1 MNVKNN
7 VKPDWNL
14 IFLSCYISLLIFL
27 NYFFWSINSYQ
38 IIKFINLF
46 TLLSF
51 LIYFFVHKKFN
62 NYNFLKFV
70 IISLLILSLGSITV
84 DWDAR
89 SMWAFHAK
97 RIFLDNN
104 LYAGFD
110 KYMPELENAY
120 PRLPASLSATLAQ
133 IIGHW
138 NEIFPKSTNILVLVP
153 ALFVQCS
160 FLKNKKTILLWLM
173 FVLLISGRILVNGSM
188 DGLVAMYFVANCL
201 LIYNLFLEEN
211 LTYGKDSIEINQNKM
226 TLFFAGIFCG
236 IILSLLKNEGLVM
249 VIFLLMSTF
258 LFKIY
263 LKKKITKK
271 EIIFGILVLIPVFIW
286 KFLTIYNG
294 IYPTMI
300 GASTS
305 ENLIGLNSF
314 ERMILRIGEINS
326 YKLIFKHLLF
336 NEKFIIALLIF
347 FFCIYK
353 NFQNNKLVYSF
364 VITNALMYYV
374 ALYIVY
380 FQTPF
385 DLPWHLSSSAAR
397 VMPSMT
403 MILIFFS
410 ISTFIKNKEQQREK
424 N

>member
-7 VKPDWNL
+7 VEPDWNL
-14 IFLSCYISLLIFL
+14 IFLSCLISFLIFL
-27 NYFFWSINSYQ
+27 NYFFWSINAYQ
-38 IIKFINLF
+38 IIKFINFFAILF
-46 TLLSF
+46 F
-51 LIYFFVHKKFN
+51 LFYFFVHKKFN
-62 NYNFLKFV
+62 NYNFLKFF
-70 IISLLILSLGSITV
+70 IISLLILTLGSVTV

-110 KYMPELENAY
+110 KYMPELQNAY
-120 PRLPASLSATLAQ
+120 PLLPASLSATLAQ

-138 NEIFPKSTNILVLVP
+138 NEIFPKSTNILVLIP

-173 FVLLISGRILVNGSM
+173 FVLLFSGRILVNGLM

-201 LIYNLFLEEN
+201 IIYNLFLEGH
-211 LTYGKDSIEINQNKM
+211 LIYGKNSVEINKNKI
-226 TLFFAGIFCG
+226 TLFFTGIFCG
-236 IILSLLKNEGLVM
+236 IILSLVKNEGLVI
-249 VIFLLMSTF
+249 VILLLMTTF
-258 LFKIY
+258 FFKIY

-271 EIIFGILVLIPVFIW
+271 DIIFGILVLMPVFIW
-286 KFLTIYNG
+286 KFLATYKG

-300 GASTS
+300 GTNLS

-314 ERMILRIGEINS
+314 DRLILRLGEINN
-326 YKLIFKHLLF
+326 YKLVFKYLLL

-364 VITNALMYYV
+364 VITNALMYYIL
-374 ALYIVY
+374 LYIVY

-385 DLPWHLSSSAAR
+385 DFFWHLGGSATR
-397 VMPSMT
+397 VMPSVF

-410 ISTFIKNKEQQREK
+410 INTFIKKKE
-424 N
+424 

>member
-7 VKPDWNL
+7 VEPDWNL
-14 IFLSCYISLLIFL
+14 IFLSCLMGLLIFL

-38 IIKFINLF
+38 IIRFINFF
-46 TLLSF
+46 TLLFF
-51 LIYFFVHKKFN
+51 LFYFFVHKKFN
-62 NYNFLKFV
+62 NYNFLKFF
-70 IISLLILSLGSITV
+70 IIALLILSLGSVTL

-120 PRLPASLSATLAQ
+120 PLLPASLSATLAQ

-138 NEIFPKSTNILVLVP
+138 NEIFPKSTNILVLAP

-160 FLKNKKTILLWLM
+160 FLKNNKTILLWLM

-201 LIYNLFLEEN
+201 IIYNLFLEEH
-211 LTYGKDSIEINQNKM
+211 LMYGKNSVEINKNKI
-226 TLFFAGIFCG
+226 TLFFTGIFCG
-236 IILSLLKNEGLVM
+236 IILSLLKNEGLVI
-249 VIFLLMSTF
+249 VILLLMSTF
-258 LFKIY
+258 LFKIF

-271 EIIFGILVLIPVFIW
+271 EIIFGILVLMPVFIW
-286 KFLTIYNG
+286 KFLTIYKG

-300 GASTS
+300 GTSIS
-305 ENLIGLNSF
+305 ENLIDLNSF
-314 ERMILRIGEINS
+314 DRMILRLGEINN
-326 YKLIFKHLLF
+326 YKLVFKYLLL
-336 NEKFIIALLIF
+336 NDKFIIALLIF

-364 VITNALMYYV
+364 VITNALMYYIV
-374 ALYIVY
+374 LYIVY
-380 FQTPF
+380 FQTPA
-385 DLPWHLSSSAAR
+385 DLSWHLSGSANR
-397 VMPSMT
+397 VMPTMA

-410 ISTFIKNKEQQREK
+410 ISTFIKKKE
-424 N
+424 

>member
-7 VKPDWNL
+7 VEPDWNL
-14 IFLSCYISLLIFL
+14 IFLSCSISLLIFL
-27 NYFFWSINSYQ
+27 NYFFWSINSFQ
-38 IIKFINLF
+38 IIKFINFF

-51 LIYFFVHKKFN
+51 LFYFFVHKKFN
-62 NYNFLKFV
+62 NYNFLKFI
-70 IISLLILSLGSITV
+70 IISLLILSLGSVTV

-89 SMWAFHAK
+89 SMWLFHSK

-110 KYMPELENAY
+110 KYMLELENAY

-138 NEIFPKSTNILVLVP
+138 NEIFPKSTNILVLAP

-160 FLKNKKTILLWLM
+160 FLKNNKAILLWLM
-173 FVLLISGRILVNGSM
+173 FVLLISGRILINGSM

-201 LIYNLFLEEN
+201 IIYNLFLEEH
-211 LTYGKDSIEINQNKM
+211 LIYGKNSVEINKNKI
-226 TLFFAGIFCG
+226 TLFFTGIFCG
-236 IILSLLKNEGLVM
+236 IILSLLKNEGLV
-249 VIFLLMSTF
+249 IIILLLTSTF

-263 LKKKITKK
+263 LKKKVTKK
-271 EIIFGILVLIPVFIW
+271 EVIFGILVLMPVFIW
-286 KFLTIYNG
+286 KFLTIYKG

-300 GASTS
+300 GTSIS

-314 ERMILRIGEINS
+314 ERMILRLSEINN
-326 YKLIFKHLLF
+326 YKLVFKYLLL

-347 FFCIYK
+347 LFSIYK
-353 NFQNNKLVYSF
+353 SFEKNKLIYSF
-364 VITNALMYYV
+364 VITNALIYYIV
-374 ALYIVY
+374 LYIVY
-380 FQTPF
+380 FSTPH
-385 DLPWHLSSSAAR
+385 DLYWHLSSSSTR
-397 VMPSMT
+397 VMPSIV

-410 ISTFIKNKEQQREK
+410 VSTFMKKKE
-424 N
+424 